1 MTKSRF
7 FFFLASTLLVLPIL
21 AGSLLGAA
29 VDDEAAPGGDSL
41 DKFLSVFTE
50 ALSLVDQTYV
60 EETDQE
66 ALMAAALDGVTDA
79 LDPLAVYVP
88 KAAVPGY
95 LEARSVGTARS
106 GLFLVRERGM
116 VYVLAVRPGGPAE
129 RAGVREGDLIA
140 EIDGRSTR
148 VLPMWEVH
156 QLLAGAPGTVIDLEL
171 VRYAESSQ
179 AQVTLGDFEE
189 PAPTL
194 TTDRG
199 VPVMTLRSI
208 GESTPDEVRA
218 LLGRMGDAELLLI
231 DLRGVAGGEM
241 DAAYEIAGL
250 LLEGAAGELGRLQHR
265 GDTLESFEGGD
276 GPWSGRIV
284 VLTDRATL
292 GPAEVLATIL
302 RQSAGAELVGTR
314 TFGYAGRQS
323 MLQLGSGGVL
333 FLADAFYTGPDFEAL
348 DEPLEPDVRVADR
361 RGFEP
366 ADEEGV
372 DGEEDDT
379 DPVLDKGIE
388 RLLTPPGAEGAEPAE
403 EEAAA

>member
-41 DKFLSVFTE
+41 YKFLSVFTE

-88 KAAVPGY
+88 ERAVPGY
-95 LEARSVGTARS
+95 LEARSVGSAHS

-156 QLLAGAPGTVIDLEL
+156 QLLAGAPGTEVELEL
-171 VRYAESSQ
+171 VRYAESTQ
-179 AQVTLGDFEE
+179 AQLTLGGFED

-194 TTDRG
+194 ATDRG

-208 GESTPDEVRA
+208 ADSTPDEVRA
-218 LLGRMGDAELLLI
+218 LLERMGDAERLLI

-241 DAAYEIAGL
+241 EAAYEIAGL
-250 LLEGAAGELGRLQHR
+250 FVEGAAGEIGRLKHR
-265 GDTLESFEGGD
+265 DETLESFQGGE

-284 VLTDRATL
+284 LLTDRATL
-292 GPAEVLATIL
+292 GPAEVLASVL
-302 RQSAGAELVGTR
+302 RQKAEAELVGSR

-323 MLQLGSGGVL
+323 MLELGSGGVL

-366 ADEEGV
+366 EDEEGE
-372 DGEEDDT
+372 DGEEEA

-388 RLLTPPGAEGAEPAE
+388 HLLTPPGAEDEVAED
-403 EEAAA
+403 EAAA